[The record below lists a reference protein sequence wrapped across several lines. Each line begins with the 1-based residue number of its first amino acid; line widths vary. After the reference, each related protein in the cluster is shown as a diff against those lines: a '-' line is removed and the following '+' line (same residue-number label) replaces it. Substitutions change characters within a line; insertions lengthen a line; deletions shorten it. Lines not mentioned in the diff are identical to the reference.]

1 MFPKPKGLVG
11 VGFIQC
17 FLALFFVLWFFIFPQ
32 YGIYFAWPVRPEL
45 TALFLGSGFI
55 MRSFYGYHL
64 WREKDWYKLRWIVP
78 GDYIFLGVLFIT
90 TWWHIYE
97 MNWTIVGVDKY
108 APLRI
113 FCLIM
118 AHVWVLAYT
127 FEGITVFLLEPR
139 GENKAAAEA
148 PIPANLSEGPLQP
161 LTKWVLLAVFY
172 LGTIMFGLLFFDPTF
187 ANFRWPWDLN
197 AFDSRIMSAF
207 AAGAG
212 AWAATMYFK
221 KDWAEIKIG
230 YIGITLFNTGLALM
244 SIVTFFATKWW
255 VAGRNNIP
263 TFILGMAVYAIALW
277 YCYWKQ
283 ESAKKSLPAPAT
295 KKNK

>member
-1 MFPKPKGLVG
+1 MFQKPKGLSN

-17 FLALFFVLWFFIFPQ
+17 FLALFFVLWFFILPQ

-45 TALFLGSGFI
+45 TAMFLGSGFI

-78 GDYIFLGVLFIT
+78 GDYFFLAVLFVT

-97 MNWTIVGVDKY
+97 MNWTIVGAAPY
-108 APLRI
+108 GPLRI
-113 FCLIM
+113 FCLIIV
-118 AHVWVLAYT
+118 HVWVLAYT

-139 GENKAAAEA
+139 GEDKKLAEA
-148 PIPANLSEGPLQP
+148 PVPANLSQGPILKT
-161 LTKWVLLAVFY
+161 TKWVLLAVFY

-187 ANFRWPWDLN
+187 ANFRWGWDLN

-212 AWAATMYFK
+212 AWAAGMYFR

-230 YIGITLFNTGLALM
+230 YLGITFFNTALAAM
-244 SIVTFFATKWW
+244 SIITHFTTNWW
-255 VAGRNNIP
+255 NPARNNGM
-263 TFILGMAVYAIALW
+263 TFVLGMTAYAAFLW

-283 ESAKKSLPAPAT
+283 EKARPMAKS
-295 KKNK
+295 KK